1 MKQKKNRTTIG
12 YRLDDDRLTKLES
25 LAKKEG
31 VSVHE
36 KARQVMIATLDE
48 RDAKEERQELALA
61 EVQSAVDEMRERSEC
76 MEFGIRETFVALF
89 QRMGA
94 ANETEA
100 RAFIELVFSGRLQ
113 QSKESLAKEPL
124 AKVATH

>member
-1 MKQKKNRTTIG
+1 MKPKKNRTTVG
-12 YRLDDDRLTKLES
+12 YRLDDERLAKLEN
-25 LAKKEG
+25 LANKEG

-36 KARQVMIATLDE
+36 KARQMMIAALDG

-61 EVQSAVDEMRERSEC
+61 EVRSSVDEMQERSEC

-89 QRMGA
+89 QRLGA

-100 RAFIELVFSGRLQ
+100 RAFIDLVFSGRLQ
-113 QSKESLAKEPL
+113 QSKEPSVKA
-124 AKVATH
+124 ATH

>member
-1 MKQKKNRTTIG
+1 MKPKKNRTTVG
-12 YRLDDDRLTKLES
+12 YRLDDERLAKLES
-25 LAKKEG
+25 LANKEG

-36 KARQVMIATLDE
+36 KARQMMIAALDE

-61 EVQSAVDEMRERSEC
+61 EVQSSVEEMRDRSEC

-89 QRMGA
+89 QRLGA

-100 RAFIELVFSGRLQ
+100 RAFIDLVFSGRLQ
-113 QSKESLAKEPL
+113 QSKEPSAK
-124 AKVATH
+124 AATH